1 MKIIIEPNDVLMF
14 RESKPYTAGE
24 SHLARS
30 TLPLPQVVAGALRT
44 AILVKGNFSDK
55 ACKLAGVIKEEGKLI
70 PKEPE
75 FEVLGHFLLYKP
87 SKDEKEQEY
96 FPTPFDVAK
105 AKGIDGYF
113 FVEPLPLD
121 GSSERW
127 RGKFVF
133 KGKTIH
139 FGGVGGYLSYDD
151 LIRYLKGELREDE
164 LEDAIR
170 GDLVKKE
177 SRVGI
182 KLGNAKTTEEGYF
195 YKAEFLRFSKGVKLS
210 VWLNG
215 NDIKDSLG
223 ESGLIRLGGESR
235 FARFTIIDENPLKD
249 LKVAWNEIKEKINEK
264 GRFKLYVATPLLI
277 RSGDNYTWDVKPI
290 LEEKLKKK
298 IKIKNIY
305 SLIGKPLT
313 FSGWDY
319 ANNRPKPNRHA
330 VPAGSVYFVEF
341 DDNFELDKP
350 YLKLGELTKLGY
362 GLCFMG
368 VW

>member
-1 MKIIIEPNDVLMF
+1 VKIIIEPNDVLMF
-14 RESKPYTAGE
+14 RESKLYTAGE

-30 TLPLPQVVAGALRT
+30 TLPLPQAVAGALRT
-44 AILVKGNFSDK
+44 AILIKSNFSDEAK
-55 ACKLAGVIKEEGKLI
+55 DLTGYKDEE
-70 PKEPE
+70 PK
-75 FEVLGHFLLYKP
+75 FTILGHFLLYKP
-87 SKDEKEQEY
+87 SKDEKGREY

-121 GSSERW
+121 GSSEHW

-133 KGKTIH
+133 KGRTIH
-139 FGGVGGYLSYDD
+139 FSSVDGYLSYDD
-151 LIRYLKGELREDE
+151 LVRYLKGELREEE
-164 LEDAIR
+164 LEDVIR
-170 GDLVKKE
+170 DDLVKKE

-182 KLGNAKTTEEGYF
+182 KLGNAKTTEESYF
-195 YKAEFLRFSKGVKLS
+195 YKAEFLRFSRDVKLS

-215 NDIKDSLG
+215 NEIKDSLG

-235 FARFTIIDENPLKD
+235 FARFTIIDEDPLKG
-249 LKVAWNEIKEKINEK
+249 LKVTWDEIKEKINEN

-277 RSGDNYTWDVKPI
+277 RDNNIYVWDVKPI
-290 LEEKLKKK
+290 LERELNMKIEK
-298 IKIKNIY
+298 IY
-305 SLIGKPLT
+305 PLIGKPLT

-362 GLCFMG
+362 GLCFME